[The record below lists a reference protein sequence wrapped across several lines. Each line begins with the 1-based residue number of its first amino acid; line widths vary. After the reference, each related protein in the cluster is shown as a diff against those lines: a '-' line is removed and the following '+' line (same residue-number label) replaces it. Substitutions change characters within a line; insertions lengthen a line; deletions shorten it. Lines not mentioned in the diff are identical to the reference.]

1 MDIASKIRE
10 KRKEMGLTQKALAEE
25 AGIAWQT
32 ISYAERGKAI
42 NMKTLE
48 KIINVLGMNLYITD

>member
-1 MDIASKIRE
+1 MDIANKIRK
-10 KRKEMGLTQKALAEE
+10 KRKEMGLTQKALAEK

-32 ISYAERGKAI
+32 ISCAERGKAI

>member
-1 MDIASKIRE
+1 MDIASKIRK

-25 AGIAWQT
+25 AGIAWPT
-32 ISYAERGKAI
+32 ISYAERGKTI

>member
-1 MDIASKIRE
+1 MDIANKIRE
-10 KRKEMGLTQKALAEE
+10 RRKEMGLTQKALAEE
-25 AGIAWQT
+25 ASIAWQT

>member
-1 MDIASKIRE
+1 MDIASKIRK

-32 ISYAERGKAI
+32 ISYAERGKTI

>member
-1 MDIASKIRE
+1 
-10 KRKEMGLTQKALAEE
+10 MGLTQKALAEE

>member
-1 MDIASKIRE
+1 MDIANKIR
-10 KRKEMGLTQKALAEE
+10 KRRKEMGLTQKALAEK

-48 KIINVLGMNLYITD
+48 KILKVLGLEIQITD

>member
-1 MDIASKIRE
+1 MDIANKIRK
-10 KRKEMGLTQKALAEE
+10 KRKVLGYTQKSLAKE

-48 KIINVLGMNLYITD
+48 KIINVLGMNLHITD

>member
-1 MDIASKIRE
+1 MDIANKIRK
-10 KRKEMGLTQKALAEE
+10 KRKEMGLTQKELAEK

-32 ISYAERGKAI
+32 ISYAERDRAI

-48 KIINVLGMNLYITD
+48 KIINVLGMNLYVTD

>member
-1 MDIASKIRE
+1 
-10 KRKEMGLTQKALAEE
+10 MGLTQKALAEK

-48 KIINVLGMNLYITD
+48 KIINVLGMNLYIND